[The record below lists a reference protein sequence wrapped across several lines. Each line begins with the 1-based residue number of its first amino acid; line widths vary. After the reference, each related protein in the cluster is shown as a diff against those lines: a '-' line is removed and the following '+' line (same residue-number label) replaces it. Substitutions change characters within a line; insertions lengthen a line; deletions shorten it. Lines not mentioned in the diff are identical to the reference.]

1 MAVATIQLHLGIT
14 EDDRT
19 KIKEV
24 EELALTPQLLQE
36 YLDGFNEELDE
47 GIAPVFQKMAKGA
60 DDYLLQV
67 VRMAYLTGFYNGL
80 SSLDKI
86 SLNAN
91 YNEDFFCGD

>member
-14 EDDRT
+14 EDDLT

-47 GIAPVFQKMAKGA
+47 GA

>member
-47 GIAPVFQKMAKGA
+47 GA
-60 DDYLLQV
+60 DDYLLQM

>member
-47 GIAPVFQKMAKGA
+47 GAN
-60 DDYLLQV
+60 DYLLQV

>member
-24 EELALTPQLLQE
+24 EELALSPQLLQE

-47 GIAPVFQKMAKGA
+47 GA

>member
-47 GIAPVFQKMAKGA
+47 GA

-91 YNEDFFCGD
+91 YNEDFFCWD

>member
-19 KIKEV
+19 KIKEI

-47 GIAPVFQKMAKGA
+47 GA

>member
-36 YLDGFNEELDE
+36 YTDGFNEELDE
-47 GIAPVFQKMAKGA
+47 GA

>member
-47 GIAPVFQKMAKGA
+47 GA